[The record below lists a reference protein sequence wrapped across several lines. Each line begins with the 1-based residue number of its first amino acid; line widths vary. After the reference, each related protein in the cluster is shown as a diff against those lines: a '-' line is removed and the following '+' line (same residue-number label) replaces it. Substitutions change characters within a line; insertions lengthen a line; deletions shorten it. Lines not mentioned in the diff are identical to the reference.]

1 MNISVTKAA
10 KQWGVSRTTIYQKI
24 NDGELSRTAD
34 KKIDTS
40 EMIRVFGEPATN
52 KRTEQSVNTSNS
64 TSLNSQNVPDCTA
77 LEHQLALEKMKNEH
91 LEQQVRDQK
100 QLLAN
105 YQDQISQ
112 LNKTLEKANAS
123 IHDLTQ
129 IRLLEFKG
137 ADSEHSDH
145 QQQSQSEQ
153 EPLPEKEA
161 TAAPT
166 TTKRK
171 RWFGF

>member
-40 EMIRVFGEPATN
+40 EMIRVFGEPATK
-52 KRTEQSVNTSNS
+52 KRTEQSVNTRNS

>member
-34 KKIDTS
+34 KKIDVS
-40 EMIRVFGEPATN
+40 EMLRVFGEPISK
-52 KRTEQSVNTSNS
+52 KRTERSLNTVQSTP
-64 TSLNSQNVPDCTA
+64 LNSQSVQYNTDI
-77 LEHQLALEKMKNEH
+77 EHQLALEKMKNEH

-100 QLLAN
+100 QLIAN
-105 YQDQISQ
+105 YQEQISQ

-137 ADSEHSDH
+137 ADSEHSDY

-153 EPLPEKEA
+153 ESLPQKEA
-161 TAAPT
+161 TTAPT
-166 TTKRK
+166 PTKKKKWWRP
-171 RWFGF
+171 